1 MAYRS
6 EHDKKRRKIGW
17 IILFSILLF
26 FALAAFLVI
35 RVCRVESVEIEG
47 NELYDDDSIRMW
59 VLNDK
64 YSWNTLYVYLKYRF
78 FDTEP
83 VPFIDTMEVEIK
95 DPKTLF
101 VKVYEKGLIGYI
113 PDETTGQYVYF
124 DKDGFVIEIGPNRME
139 GLPEV
144 TGISAEGAM
153 VFEKLPASDK
163 TLKTLLALTQNLEKY
178 HLSPDSIQIAG
189 TGDLT
194 VTFGPVTVRLGKE
207 DFLTEKIMRL
217 PEILPQIEGM
227 AGVLYLENW
236 TNDTTDVTF
245 TRMV

>member
-1 MAYRS
+1 MAYIS
-6 EHDKKRRKIGW
+6 EHDKKRKKIRW
-17 IILFSILLF
+17 IVFLSILLF
-26 FALAAFLVI
+26 FALAGFFVV
-35 RVCRVESVEIEG
+35 RVCRVETVEIEG

-59 VLNDK
+59 ILNDK

-95 DPKTLF
+95 GPKTLF
-101 VKVYEKGLIGYI
+101 VNVYEKGLIGYI
-113 PDETTGQYVYF
+113 TDETTGQYVFF
-124 DKDGFVIEIGPNRME
+124 DKDGFVIEISQNRME
-139 GLPEV
+139 GLPEIS
-144 TGISAEGAM
+144 GLSAEGAV
-153 VFEKLPASDK
+153 VFEKLPVSEK
-163 TLKTLLALTQNLEKY
+163 SLKTLLTLTQNLEKY
-178 HLSPDSIQIAG
+178 GLSPDAIQIDP

-194 VTFGPVTVRLGKE
+194 VVFGSVTARLGKE

-227 AGVLYLENW
+227 SGVLHLENW

-245 TRMV
+245 TRMI